1 MRRFLVLIATTALCF
16 VSGVLFSSAQA
27 DGGEDGAIVS
37 NHTISDSFEGTS
49 ISPKVWGFYGTNQ
62 PNNVTLTQKDEG
74 LYVSVS
80 STATNDFTGGLTTRC
95 KLRGDFDAI
104 LSFRLVT
111 WPPKNGVWLS
121 LLAADTGG
129 FNVYRVSWQFD
140 TGDDYGAYLPP
151 AGAIAPA
158 SGNSGVLRLSR
169 QAGYWTAYYLSG
181 GSWVTLASAPGPTSD
196 VALNPSVFNLS
207 GVLPYGGAATTVAFK
222 GFHAIAAAVVCPN

>member
-1 MRRFLVLIATTALCF
+1 MRRFLVLIAITALC
-16 VSGVLFSSAQA
+16 VLSVVLFSSAQA
-27 DGGEDGAIVS
+27 DGGEDDAIVS
-37 NHTISDSFEGTS
+37 SHIISDSFEGTS

-80 STATNDFTGGLTTRC
+80 SAATNDFTSGLSTRC
-95 KLRGDFDAI
+95 KLRGDFDAV

-129 FNVYRVSWQFD
+129 FNVYRVSWLFD
-140 TGDDYGAYLPP
+140 TGDDYAAYLPP

-169 QAGYWTAYYLSG
+169 QAGNWTGYYLSG
-181 GSWVTLASAPGPTSD
+181 SNWVTLASGPGPTSD

-207 GVLPYGGAATTVAFK
+207 SVLPFGGTATTVAFN

>member
-1 MRRFLVLIATTALCF
+1 MRRFLVLIAISALYV
-16 VSGVLFSSAQA
+16 VSVVPFSSAQA
-27 DGGEDGAIVS
+27 DGGEDDAVVS
-37 NHTISDSFEGTS
+37 SHIISDSFEGTS
-49 ISPKVWGFYGTNQ
+49 ISPKVWGFYGGNQ
-62 PNNVTLTQKDEG
+62 PSNVTLTQKDEG

-80 STATNDFTGGLTTRC
+80 SAATNDFNGSLTTRC
-95 KLRGDFDAI
+95 KLRGDFDAV

-121 LLAADTGG
+121 LMAADTGG

-169 QAGYWTAYYLSG
+169 LAGNWTAYYLSG
-181 GSWVTLASAPGPTSD
+181 SNWVTVASGPGLTSD
-196 VALNPSVFNLS
+196 VAISPSVFNIS
-207 GVLPYGGAATTVAFK
+207 GVLPFGGAATTVAFN

>member
-1 MRRFLVLIATTALCF
+1 MRRFLILVAI
-16 VSGVLFSSAQA
+16 SGMGVFGVVRFAPAHA
-27 DGGEDGAIVS
+27 DGGEDDAIVS
-37 NHTISDSFEGTS
+37 THFITDSFDGTS

-80 STATNDFTGGLTTRC
+80 SAATNDFNSLLSTRC
-95 KLRGDFDAI
+95 KLRGDFDAV

-121 LLAADTGG
+121 LMAADTGG
-129 FNVYRVSWQFD
+129 FNVYRVSWLFD
-140 TGDDYGAYLPP
+140 TGEDYGTYLPP

-169 QAGYWTAYYLSG
+169 QAGNWTGYYLSG
-181 GSWVTLASAPGPTSD
+181 SNWVTLASGPGPTND
-196 VALNPSVFNLS
+196 IALNPSVFNIS
-207 GVLPYGGAATTVAFK
+207 SVLPFGGAATTVVFN